1 MDFMTLL
8 ALLQAGGSMIQGAF
22 SAAGA
27 QQENNMN
34 NAMQRRRAL
43 RLGDVAGMLE
53 NMNSMARLPQAYSR
67 SLAGT
72 VGASR
77 ASAAMRGLGGSG
89 VQADLEARMQGEALA
104 QLASQVNQQEMQR
117 LQMLGNIYAD
127 PAFGALD
134 QSEMPNAN
142 GLIALQGLLGA
153 GMALA
158 PLFGNRPQPSGDPEI
173 GAPSDIVSLAGPTSG
188 VDDFMALAEFARGSR
203 PRSFGAGGGV
213 PQYFSQ

>member
-1 MDFMTLL
+1 MTLL
-8 ALLQAGGSMIQGAF
+8 ALLQAGGSMLQGAF

-34 NAMQRRRAL
+34 QAMQRRRAL

-67 SLAGT
+67 SLSGS

-77 ASAAMRGLGGSG
+77 ASAGMRGLAGSG

-104 QLASQVNQQEMQR
+104 QLAGQVNQQEMQR

-127 PAFGALD
+127 PAFGALE

-153 GMALA
+153 GMSLA
-158 PLFGNRPQPSGDPEI
+158 PLLGNLPGPQPEEGPNTDEWWDFLRSGALT
-173 GAPSDIVSLAGPTSG
+173 GSG
-188 VDDFMALAEFARGSR
+188 
-203 PRSFGAGGGV
+203 GAGSSTTARAGV
-213 PQYFSQ
+213 PQYFTRD